1 MQCRVK
7 ERMIRRQEEIIVECF
22 KCEEKGHK
30 CRECSKRREERVRKV
45 KEKKAVCMARPQ
57 EAQQKE

>member
-45 KEKKAVCMARPQ
+45 KEKKAVCMARP
-57 EAQQKE
+57 